1 MTYIDKK
8 TLSKINSQLNQASKS
23 KFYREKDSER
33 FRIDSYK
40 SFSMLDFTTKNDLRD
55 SYPFGTLST
64 KSADIIETHMS
75 SGTTGKPTLSLYTKK
90 DIEMSTKALAKAW
103 KNFGVNKKSSVQFM
117 MSYGL
122 FSGAPLNTY
131 AIQSLGAF
139 VLPSGIQPTSKQVQL
154 MKDFKIDTIV
164 ATPSYLLH
172 LIDYIKD
179 NHIDWKKFNVKTAI
193 AAGEVYSDSI
203 KQKISK
209 ELNLKLF
216 DHYGLCEVNTG
227 IIYECKKCSSMAT
240 LNSHVFTEVIN
251 TETGKH
257 VKIGD
262 IGELVLT
269 SLEKEATP
277 IIRYKTGDL
286 VAYLGISKKCE
297 FCYGATLVSRIK
309 NRTTGTIFYKGIKLE
324 PHELRDDIFQS
335 FGDRIYHRMKII
347 IPQNLFKELPTIKI
361 SAAKTDKNLKSE
373 VEKFIQNKFK
383 VKFLVEL
390 TDYSFFN
397 DFLNTKESIVEYAK

>member
-1 MTYIDKK
+1 MINIDKK
-8 TLSKINSQLNQASKS
+8 TLNKINLQLKQVSKS
-23 KFYREKDSER
+23 KFYKEKYSKQPYV
-33 FRIDSYK
+33 DSYR
-40 SFSMLDFTTKNDLRD
+40 SFSELEFTTKDDLRK

-64 KSADIIETHMS
+64 NSEKVIETHMS

-90 DIEMSTKALAKAW
+90 DIELSTKALAKAW
-103 KNFGVNKKSSVQFM
+103 KNFGVNKKSGVQFM

-139 VLPSGIQPTSKQVQL
+139 VLPSGIQSTSKQIQL
-154 MKDFKIDTIV
+154 MQDFKIDTIV

-179 NHIDWKKFNVKTAI
+179 NDIDWKKFNVKTAI

-209 ELNLKLF
+209 ALNIKLF

-227 IIYECKKCSSMAT
+227 IIYECKECSQMAT
-240 LNSHVFTEVIN
+240 LNTHIFTEVIN
-251 TETGKH
+251 TETNEH
-257 VKIGD
+257 VKIGE
-262 IGELVLT
+262 IGELALT

-286 VAYLGISKKCE
+286 VVYLGISKKCKL
-297 FCYGATLVSRIK
+297 CYGSTHVSRIK

-335 FGDRIYHRMKII
+335 FGNSIYHRIKII
-347 IPQNLFKELPTIKI
+347 IPKDLFKETPVIKL
-361 SAAKTDKNLKSE
+361 SALKADKELKNNI
-373 VEKFIQNKFK
+373 EKFITNKFK
-383 VKFLVEL
+383 VKFLVEIV
-390 TDYSFFN
+390 DNNFFN